1 MPLPIATPTMPPI
14 LCAKGVPPPLLVPRV
29 PVEVATTVVV
39 EPETVAI
46 TVERNTDVL
55 ACRKVDEEADAS
67 VRETVMVGREELG

>member
-1 MPLPIATPTMPPI
+1 M
-14 LCAKGVPPPLLVPRV
+14 
-29 PVEVATTVVV
+29 EVATTVVV